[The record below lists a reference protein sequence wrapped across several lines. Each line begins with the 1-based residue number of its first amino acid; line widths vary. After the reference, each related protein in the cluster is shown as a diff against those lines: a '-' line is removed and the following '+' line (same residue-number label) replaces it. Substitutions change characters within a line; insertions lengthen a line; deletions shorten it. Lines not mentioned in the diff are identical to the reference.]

1 MSDPQEGSGPRI
13 KTQRLDD
20 EGTPFSSDV
29 RRPERLTPPG
39 SEQPPPVNPGWR
51 RDRQGQRRAPN
62 RAGVP
67 TSPQEFQL
75 WLQGGGWIYI
85 LGLAAFLVLMLIV
98 VLFITGGEPSQAER
112 EVEMI
117 RPTVTAEAL
126 SSASVATNATQSIA
140 PTAMVVPT
148 IVPQRFVVTGTSG
161 QGLFLRNEPSTAS
174 SIITTLP
181 EGTVLEQIGAEV
193 LAPDR
198 LWRHVRA
205 PDGREGYVA
214 GDFLTKVP

>member
-1 MSDPQEGSGPRI
+1 MSDPQEGSDPRA

-20 EGTPFSSDV
+20 ERTPFNGDV

-39 SEQPPPVNPGWR
+39 SEQTPPVNPGWR
-51 RDRQGQRRAPN
+51 RVYQGQRRAPN
-62 RAGVP
+62 RAGLP

-75 WLQGGGWIYI
+75 WLQRGGWIYI
-85 LGLAAFLVLMLIV
+85 LGLAAFLVLLLIV
-98 VLFITGGEPSQAER
+98 VLFITGGEESQAGR
-112 EVEMI
+112 EVELV
-117 RPTVTAEAL
+117 RPTVTTAAL
-126 SSASVATNATQSIA
+126 SSASVATNATQPIA
-140 PTAMVVPT
+140 PTALVVPT
-148 IVPQRFVVTGTSG
+148 VVPQRFVVTGTSG
-161 QGLFLRNEPSTAS
+161 QGLFLRSEASTAS
-174 SIITTLP
+174 TIITTLP

-198 LWRHVRA
+198 LWRHVRT

>member
-1 MSDPQEGSGPRI
+1 MSDPQEGSGPRS

-51 RDRQGQRRAPN
+51 RDRQGQWRAPN

-126 SSASVATNATQSIA
+126 SSASVATNATQSTA

>member
-1 MSDPQEGSGPRI
+1 MSDPQEGSGQRI

-51 RDRQGQRRAPN
+51 RDRQGQRRAPG

-67 TSPQEFQL
+67 TSPQDFQL

-85 LGLAAFLVLMLIV
+85 LGLAAFLVLLLIV
-98 VLFITGGEPSQAER
+98 VLFFTGGEPSQAER
-112 EVEMI
+112 QVATV
-117 RPTVTAEAL
+117 RPTVTAVAL
-126 SSASVATNATQSIA
+126 SSASVATNATQLIV
-140 PTAMVVPT
+140 PTTIVVPT
-148 IVPQRFVVTGTSG
+148 VVAQRFVVTGTSG

>member
-20 EGTPFSSDV
+20 EDTPFNSDV

-39 SEQPPPVNPGWR
+39 SEQTSPVNPGWR
-51 RDRQGQRRAPN
+51 RVYQGQRRAPN

-67 TSPQEFQL
+67 ASPQEFQL

-85 LGLAAFLVLMLIV
+85 LGLAAFLVLLLIV
-98 VLFITGGEPSQAER
+98 VLFITGGEGSQAER
-112 EVEMI
+112 DVDLA
-117 RPTVTAEAL
+117 RPTVTAAAL
-126 SSASVATNATQSIA
+126 SSASVAANATQPIV

-148 IVPQRFVVTGTSG
+148 VVPQRFVVTGTSG
-161 QGLFLRNEPSTAS
+161 QGLFLRSEPSTAGT
-174 SIITTLP
+174 ILATLP

-205 PDGREGYVA
+205 PDRREGYVA

>member
-1 MSDPQEGSGPRI
+1 VNQGR
-13 KTQRLDD
+13 QRA
-20 EGTPFSSDV
+20 FNRV
-29 RRPERLTPPG
+29 RLPI
-39 SEQPPPVNPGWR
+39 
-51 RDRQGQRRAPN
+51 
-62 RAGVP
+62 
-67 TSPQEFQL
+67 SPQDFPT

-85 LGLAAFLVLMLIV
+85 LGLAAFLVLLLIV
-98 VLFITGGEPSQAER
+98 VLFVTSGGESQAGR
-112 EVEMI
+112 EVEVI
-117 RPTVTAEAL
+117 RPTTTAVAL
-126 SSASVATNATQSIA
+126 SSASVATNATQPIA
-140 PTAMVVPT
+140 PTAVVVPT

-198 LWRHVRA
+198 LWRHVRS